1 MKFGNLY
8 GHTDGVNCLT
18 YWNTIAASGSDD
30 HTVRL
35 WDLVNNSC
43 ISVLDGVFD
52 KRITSIC
59 HNPRMTKQLYVACG
73 NKILEFDLRN
83 LPSVVSTYTCVG
95 VSDLGYY

>member
-18 YWNTIAASGSDD
+18 YWNTVAASGSDD

-35 WDLVNNSC
+35 WDLNTSSC
-43 ISVLDGVFD
+43 ISVIDGVFD
-52 KRITSIC
+52 KKITSIC

-73 NKILEFDLRN
+73 NRILEFDLRN
-83 LPSVVSTYTCVG
+83 LPSIVSTYNNVPLLLIPD
-95 VSDLGYY
+95 V